1 MVCNHLILKWFYYV
15 FQTVSPY
22 QPILFLFML
31 EINLSNF
38 ANTKETVNP
47 QRIIIMIY
55 IIIILNYK
63 IDKRY
68 NCIQLII
75 IMEFVLKKGKV
86 FNYKKERE
94 KKNKLNSH
102 VRELRVHS
110 LSIAPPDCCSRLRA
124 LLGGQDWQI

>member
-1 MVCNHLILKWFYYV
+1 MFSKQYLPTNQFFFVYV
-15 FQTVSPY
+15 RNQSLQFCKY
-22 QPILFLFML
+22 
-31 EINLSNF
+31 
-38 ANTKETVNP
+38 KRTVNP

-102 VRELRVHS
+102 VHELRVHS

-124 LLGGQDWQI
+124 LLGGQDWHI

>member
-1 MVCNHLILKWFYYV
+1 
-15 FQTVSPY
+15 
-22 QPILFLFML
+22 ML

-102 VRELRVHS
+102 VHELRVHS